1 MNTKILSVLAV
12 FTILGCIVET
22 RAAEPEVIGEYA
34 IHFRWNKWTITDE
47 SQQQELQPLLATLES
62 HPEATVEIVGWA
74 DPTGSVAA
82 NRIVTQRRADN
93 VAGYLIRE
101 GFPAGQI
108 SARGAGI
115 DTAASDPQQ
124 ARRANVTVRIL
135 IEAPEPQPEPQP
147 QPAPEPEPEPEPAPA
162 PEPAPEP
169 TPVAEAPQ
177 PEPVAASETAEP
189 WNPGKFALR
198 TNALYWLGLMPN
210 LGLEWRPAERVG
222 IVVNGGYAP
231 WFSDDW
237 KHNWAGWFVAPEV
250 RIYLGEKMNWFVGP
264 QFLAGGFNLKPGD
277 KGYQGEVL
285 AGGVMGGYRMKLSRC
300 WDIDFTLGVGYVHL
314 EYDTYRREGDF
325 NAYIN
330 AGIEKNTVLPIQAG
344 VNFIWK
350 IN

>member
-1 MNTKILSVLAV
+1 MNKKIRSLLAA
-12 FTILGCIVET
+12 FAALCCIAGI
-22 RAAEPEVIGEYA
+22 RAAEPEVIGEYTVQ
-34 IHFRWNKWTITDE
+34 FRWNKWTVTDE
-47 SQQQELQPLLATLES
+47 TQIQALEPLLALLDS

-74 DPTGSVAA
+74 DPTGTVAA

-93 VAGYLIRE
+93 VAGYLIRK

-115 DTAASDPQQ
+115 DTAEPDYGK
-124 ARRANVTVRIL
+124 ARRAVATVRIL
-135 IEAPEPQPEPQP
+135 V
-147 QPAPEPEPEPEPAPA
+147 EPAPQ

-169 TPVAEAPQ
+169 TPAMETPAPTPAETTAEAATDIAPEPAPVAEVPQ
-177 PEPVAASETAEP
+177 TEAEP

-210 LGLEWRPAERVG
+210 LGVEWRPSERVG
-222 IVVNGGYAP
+222 IVVNGGYAM
-231 WFSDDW
+231 W
-237 KHNWAGWFVAPEV
+237 KKDSWEHNWAGWFVAPEV

-264 QFLAGGFNLKPGD
+264 QLLAGSFNLKPGD
-277 KGYQGEVL
+277 KGYQGDVL

-300 WDIDFTLGVGYVHL
+300 WDVDFTLGVGYVHL
-314 EYDTYRREGDF
+314 EYESYRREGNM

-330 AGIEKNTVLPIQAG
+330 DNLEKNTVLPIQAG

>member
-1 MNTKILSVLAV
+1 MNKTLHLILAV
-12 FTILGCIVET
+12 FTVFCSAVAVE
-22 RAAEPEVIGEYA
+22 AAEPKTIGEYA
-34 IHFRWNKWTITDE
+34 VHFRWNRWTITDE
-47 SQQQELQPLLATLES
+47 SQHKELIPLLEVLEA

-74 DPTGSVAA
+74 DPTGTKAANDIVTTRRAKNVAA
-82 NRIVTQRRADN
+82 F
-93 VAGYLIRE
+93 LIGK

-108 SARGAGI
+108 STRGAGV
-115 DTAASDPQQ
+115 DTQEPDPQQ
-124 ARRANVTVRIL
+124 ARRAAVTVRIL
-135 IEAPEPQPEPQP
+135 VE
-147 QPAPEPEPEPEPAPA
+147 PAPDPAPVPEPA
-162 PEPAPEP
+162 PEPAPKPAPAPQEQIAPEP
-169 TPVAEAPQ
+169 APVAEV
-177 PEPVAASETAEP
+177 PVAEPTEPTEP
-189 WNPGKFALR
+189 WNLGKFALR

-300 WDIDFTLGVGYVHL
+300 WDVDFTLGVGYGHL
-314 EYDTYRREGDF
+314 EYDSYRRDGDL
-325 NAYIN
+325 NAYIKAN
-330 AGIEKNTVLPIQAG
+330 VEKNTVVPIQAG
-344 VNFIWK
+344 VSFIWK